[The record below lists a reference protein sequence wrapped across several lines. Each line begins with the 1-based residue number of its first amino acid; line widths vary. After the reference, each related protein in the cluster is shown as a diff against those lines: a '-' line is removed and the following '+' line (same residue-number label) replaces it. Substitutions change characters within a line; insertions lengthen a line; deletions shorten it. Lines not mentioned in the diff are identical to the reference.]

1 MEYSLPAWLG
11 GLAGTVVAVA
21 IYGGPAIRAVERR
34 LRAQRGPTTLQ
45 QRAEFERRLSVV
57 RRLILGIDI
66 AICATLGYW
75 IGGAIGAAGIPRRFA
90 RRHARLL

>member
-11 GLAGTVVAVA
+11 GLAGTMIAVA
-21 IYGGPAIRAVERR
+21 IYLPAIRAVERH
-34 LRAQRGPTTLQ
+34 LRAQSGSTTPE
-45 QRAEFERRLSVV
+45 QRAEFERKLSLV

-75 IGGAIGAAGIPRRFA
+75 IGGAIGAAGASPPLR
-90 RRHARLL
+90 

>member
-21 IYGGPAIRAVERR
+21 IYLPAIRAVERR
-34 LRAQRGPTTLQ
+34 LRARSGPTNLE
-45 QRAEFERRLSVV
+45 QRAEFDSKLSVM
-57 RRLILGIDI
+57 RRLILAIDI

-75 IGGAIGAAGIPRRFA
+75 IGSAIGAAGASPPLR
-90 RRHARLL
+90 

>member
-21 IYGGPAIRAVERR
+21 VYLPAIRAVERR
-34 LRAQRGPTTLQ
+34 LRAQRGPTNPE
-45 QRAEFERRLSVV
+45 QRAEFDRKLSLA
-57 RRLILGIDI
+57 RRLILAIDI

-75 IGGAIGAAGIPRRFA
+75 IGGAIGAAGASAPLR
-90 RRHARLL
+90 